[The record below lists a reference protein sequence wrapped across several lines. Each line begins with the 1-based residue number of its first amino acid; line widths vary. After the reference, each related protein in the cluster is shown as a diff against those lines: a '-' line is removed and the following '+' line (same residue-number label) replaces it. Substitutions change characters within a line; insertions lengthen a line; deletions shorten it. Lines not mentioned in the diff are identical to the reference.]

1 MTDATIDTAAP
12 AEIKSPYE
20 KVLIALLA
28 GFTPI
33 ILKYVSRDPSQEIS
47 LINFTYLWTGL
58 ALSLVGFIALYMTSE
73 KSRMKLFAMA
83 VSAPAVFSNMTSQT
97 TTAEAQP
104 VQQASAAQPASTNSA
119 NPITAISNYIGD
131 SNKELPKYYRVI
143 VFSSMDRQ
151 NAERL
156 ATNINARHPELNAR
170 VRDRKGTNEFFGVYV
185 GDIQLYQDAKA
196 FGRKVNGLIVDDA
209 NGSKGF
215 GLNAGNFVQQFDLE
229 ECLRVKH
236 S

>member
-83 VSAPAVFSNMTSQT
+83 VSAPAVFSNMTYQMLCVRLCLVLVMTPSVATQC
-97 TTAEAQP
+97 
-104 VQQASAAQPASTNSA
+104 VNSPGCDGFPREQCA
-119 NPITAISNYIGD
+119 NTLVSDFCPLFKLWDMLT
-131 SNKELPKYYRVI
+131 
-143 VFSSMDRQ
+143 
-151 NAERL
+151 
-156 ATNINARHPELNAR
+156 
-170 VRDRKGTNEFFGVYV
+170 
-185 GDIQLYQDAKA
+185 
-196 FGRKVNGLIVDDA
+196 
-209 NGSKGF
+209 
-215 GLNAGNFVQQFDLE
+215 
-229 ECLRVKH
+229 
-236 S
+236 